1 MSVLR
6 RLALTAVL
14 IIAAQGANAADEGAF
29 DVFAQVGARLN
40 KYPVVRAEFVQTQRI
55 AVLKRPLVSSGRLL
69 FSRQH
74 GVLWQIE
81 QPYRIAYILAED
93 RIVEIAADGTRRT
106 RGPREVPGLAE
117 IGRIFRAILSADA
130 VSLRAYFDTVSSG
143 DAAKWEVTLKPR
155 QAQLAQ
161 FLQRLQLTG
170 GEFVESIRIEPGGDD
185 LTRIDFRKSRGDAAL
200 SEAETQLFGRQ

>member
-6 RLALTAVL
+6 RFALAAALAVTAQSVT
-14 IIAAQGANAADEGAF
+14 AADDGAF

-55 AVLKRPLVSSGRLL
+55 AALKRPLVSSGRLL
-69 FSRQH
+69 FSRRH

-93 RIVEIAADGTRRT
+93 RMIEIAADGTRRS
-106 RGPREVPGLAE
+106 RAPREVPGLAE
-117 IGRIFRAILSADA
+117 IGRIFRAILGADA
-130 VSLRAYFDTVSSG
+130 ASLRNYFEATSSG
-143 DAAKWEVTLKPR
+143 DAAKWEVVLVPR

-161 FLQRLQLTG
+161 FLQRLQLAG
-170 GEFVESIRIEPGGDD
+170 GEFVETIRIEPGGDD
-185 LTRIDFRKSRGDAAL
+185 FTRIDFRKSRGDAAL
-200 SEAETQLFGRQ
+200 TDVEAQLFGRE